1 MKRLHF
7 HAVLIG
13 ILVSLL
19 SGCSGDG
26 QDEIKQ
32 WMQQTKQQT
41 RAVIPKLAEPKV
53 FVPFAYSA
61 GKDIDPFNSGKLA
74 VALAKWQAQNSKG
87 IRPNLERR
95 REALEQY
102 PLDTV
107 KMVGVLQK
115 TGLAYAVLQIDKVV
129 FQAKVGNYVGQNLGM
144 ITAVTDTGID
154 IKEIIQ
160 DASGE
165 WVERKARLEL
175 QESK

>member
-1 MKRLHF
+1 MNKLRF
-7 HAVLIG
+7 HAVLISFLA
-13 ILVSLL
+13 IVL
-19 SGCSGDG
+19 SGCSGG
-26 QDEIKQ
+26 GRDEVKQ
-32 WMQQTKQQT
+32 WMEQTKQQT
-41 RAVIPKLAEPKV
+41 RAFVPKLAEPKT
-53 FVPFAYSA
+53 FVPFVYSA
-61 GKDIDPFNSGKLA
+61 GKDVDPFNSSKLA

-87 IRPNLERR
+87 LRPNLERR

-115 TGLAYAVLQIDKVV
+115 TGLAYAVLQVDKVV

-175 QESK
+175 QGSK